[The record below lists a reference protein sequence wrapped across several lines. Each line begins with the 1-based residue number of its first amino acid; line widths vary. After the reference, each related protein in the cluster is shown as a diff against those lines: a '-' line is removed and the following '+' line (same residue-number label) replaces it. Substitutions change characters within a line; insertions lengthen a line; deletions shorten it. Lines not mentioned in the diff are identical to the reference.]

1 MAAAPFL
8 APRSFLLLTAGME
21 NNDSSTS
28 ARPANPRVTQACQRC
43 RTLKTR
49 CLPSEQS
56 GTCQR
61 CFTAKRDCIWA
72 EVPRRPRR
80 VRGPSRISQ
89 VEQKIDGLVAS
100 LVKTSAT
107 DTAETST
114 SPPERP
120 HWTTIG
126 THKLAG
132 RDRPV
137 APGSWLQLPDSFE
150 QQTSLPE
157 IHAPSEVSAPEPET
171 EVDAAENA
179 QDLDYVEKLRSIH
192 SFAEKEDSCNPNH
205 APAQSKRKAEDPI
218 NDEKV
223 NELLKNGKADDL
235 LDIYRSMCITFPFVP
250 IDDVTSAEHLHATK
264 PMLCLAI
271 LTVAAWEDHK
281 LQRHLDR
288 VYRKELADH
297 TFIRPRRTISL
308 LQSVLVYL
316 SRYHFVFSH
325 KTQQIY
331 FMQTTANGLALDLG
345 LHQSSI
351 PPVIDFPGRPS
362 PSPLSTTE
370 QLERQRT
377 FLGCYYLSSQVSAG
391 MQKPSLLKYTEYMGK
406 CSSNLRDHR
415 QFPSDVIIGHLL
427 ALRRLD
433 DQIQD
438 CFFTEETSR
447 LDIADPRILMNF
459 RLLESQLEEW
469 KRERYNQE
477 YQLIF
482 DLSSAFTDMQLHSIA
497 LRAPKSSNQD
507 YIADATRLN
516 ALLATL
522 EACKRY
528 LDTLISCPMSNYHI
542 LAFAEWFRIPLVVIT
557 LARLCIPSDAHAAAQ
572 WDVKAAHERGRLD
585 LYLESLCYRMKNLST
600 FKRTQSFHHD
610 FYWSLEMIMDLTKSW
625 FMKKISA
632 KTTPS
637 NGIPTPDTFQG
648 FPHGLMTDGTDGPSS
663 SLGLDTTRCPHVSID
678 QGPNPNGMNEND
690 PFAFMRDMDFEMDR
704 FFDAGLWGDETYH
717 SMGFGGGMRH

>member
-1 MAAAPFL
+1 
-8 APRSFLLLTAGME
+8 ME
-21 NNDSSTS
+21 NNEDSVSVRS
-28 ARPANPRVTQACQRC
+28 ANSRVTQACQRC
-43 RTLKTR
+43 RMLKTR

-56 GTCQR
+56 STCQR
-61 CFTAKRDCIWA
+61 CFTAKRDCVWA
-72 EVPRRPRR
+72 DVPRRPRR

-107 DTAETST
+107 DTAETSN

-120 HWTTIG
+120 RRTAIG

-132 RDRPV
+132 RDRPI
-137 APGSWLQLPDSFE
+137 APGTWLLFPESFE
-150 QQTSLPE
+150 QQTPMPE
-157 IHAPSEVSAPEPET
+157 IHEPSEIPDAEPET
-171 EVDAAENA
+171 EADATENT
-179 QDLDYVEKLRSIH
+179 QDLEYVEQLRSIH
-192 SFAEKEDSCNPNH
+192 SFAEKEDTCDPNYV
-205 APAQSKRKAEDPI
+205 PAQPKRKVEAPI
-218 NDEKV
+218 NDERV
-223 NELLKNGKADDL
+223 SELLNNRKADNL

-250 IDDVTSAEHLHATK
+250 IDDVTSAEHLNATK
-264 PMLCLAI
+264 PMLFLAI

-297 TFIRPRRTISL
+297 TFISPQRTISL
-308 LQSVLVYL
+308 LQSILVYL

-345 LHQSSI
+345 LYQRSTR
-351 PPVIDFPGRPS
+351 PVIDFPGRPS
-362 PSPLSTTE
+362 PSPLSVRE

-377 FLGCYYLSSQVSAG
+377 FLGCYYMSSQVSAG
-391 MQKPSLLKYTEYMGK
+391 MQKPNLLKYTEYMGQ
-406 CSSNLRDHR
+406 CSRDLRDHR
-415 QFPSDVIIGHLL
+415 QYPSDVTIGHLL
-427 ALRRLD
+427 AIRRLD
-433 DQIQD
+433 DQIQES
-438 CFFTEETSR
+438 FFTEETAGI
-447 LDIADPRILMNF
+447 DIADPRISMNLRF
-459 RLLESQLEEW
+459 LESQLEEW
-469 KRERYNQE
+469 KRERYSEE
-477 YQLIF
+477 YQLMF

-497 LRAPKSSNQD
+497 LRAPKPSHRD
-507 YIADATRLN
+507 YIANATRLK

-528 LDTLISCPMSNYHI
+528 LDTLLSCPMSNYHI
-542 LAFAEWFRIPLVVIT
+542 LAFSEWFRIPVVVIT

-585 LYLESLCYRMKNLST
+585 LYLESLCYRMKGLST

-637 NGIPTPDTFQG
+637 NGIPPPDTFQG
-648 FPHGLMTDGTDGPSS
+648 FTHGLMTDGSGGSS
-663 SLGLDTTRCPHVSID
+663 TPPKSDTTGCPYVSVD
-678 QGPNPNGMNEND
+678 QGPNPSGINDND
-690 PFAFMRDMDFEMDR
+690 PFAFMRDTDFDMDR
-704 FFDAGLWGDETYH
+704 YDPII
-717 SMGFGGGMRH
+717 SV